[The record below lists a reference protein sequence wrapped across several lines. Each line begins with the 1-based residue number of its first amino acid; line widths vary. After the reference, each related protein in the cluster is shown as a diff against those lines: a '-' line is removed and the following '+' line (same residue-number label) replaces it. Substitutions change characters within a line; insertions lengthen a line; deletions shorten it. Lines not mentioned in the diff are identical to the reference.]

1 VWFCAG
7 VVLVDKEGMMTKILI
22 VDDEVDAI
30 DFMAQI
36 LKREGFEVFT
46 VDNGKD
52 AISVAEKEHPNL
64 ILLDINMPDID
75 GGEVSQTLSE
85 NELTEAIPVIFL
97 TGMITKEEEGY
108 IKGHLFISKS
118 SNKDEIIKKIKDAL
132 GI

>member
-1 VWFCAG
+1 
-7 VVLVDKEGMMTKILI
+7 MTKILI

-46 VDNGKD
+46 ATNGKD
-52 AISVAEKEHPNL
+52 AISLAEKEHPNL

-75 GGEVSQTLSE
+75 GGEVSQILSE

-118 SNKDEIIKKIKDAL
+118 SNKDEIIKKIKSAL